1 MMDQSN
7 SNTHSDG
14 QIRARVE
21 EVLIDIREA
30 VRRDGGD
37 VELVDVVDGVVQV
50 RLTGAC
56 QGCPMAAQ
64 TFAHGVES
72 VIRERIPEVTR
83 VESLP

>member
-1 MMDQSN
+1 MNQN
-7 SNTHSDG
+7 SSHRCSDD
-14 QIRARVE
+14 QIRTLVA
-21 EVLIDIREA
+21 EVLVDIREA

-37 VELVDVVDGVVQV
+37 VELVDVVDGIVQV

-56 QGCPMAAQ
+56 RGCPMAAK

-72 VIRERIPEVTR
+72 VIRERVPEVTR